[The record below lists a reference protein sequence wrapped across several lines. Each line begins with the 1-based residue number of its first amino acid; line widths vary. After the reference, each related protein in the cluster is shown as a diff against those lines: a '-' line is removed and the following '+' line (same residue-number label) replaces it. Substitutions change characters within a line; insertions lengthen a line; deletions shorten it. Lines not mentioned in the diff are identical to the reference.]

1 MSQKRNA
8 YTVLAGKPERMRSPG
23 RHKRRWED
31 NIKINLKQ
39 IWRVAVYC
47 SNVAQNRDKW
57 RPVTYRAMKLRFHEQ
72 E

>member
-1 MSQKRNA
+1 MKS
-8 YTVLAGKPERMRSPG
+8 LG

-31 NIKINLKQ
+31 NIKIDLKQ

-57 RPVTYRAMKLRFHEQ
+57 RSVMNRAMKLPFHKQ